1 MLEIHLRQ
9 PQFTYS
15 ACGPFT
21 RHEERIQKFKLTG
34 DTNYV
39 YKNELDKACFVHDAA
54 YSDSKGLTKRTVADK
69 ILKNRAFDIAKDP
82 KYDGYQRGLASM
94 VYKFFDSKV
103 SGSGAKLIPENE
115 QLAEELHKPII
126 RKFEKRKVYSTFKD
140 NIWGVDLADMQLLS
154 KYNKGIRFLLCVI
167 DIFSKYAWVVP
178 LKDKKGISIVK
189 AFQIILRQSN
199 RKPNKIWV
207 DKGSEFYNVYFK
219 KWLRDND
226 IVMYS
231 THNGRKSV
239 VAERFIR
246 TLKSKIYKYMTSIS
260 KNVYIDKLDEIVD
273 EYNNT
278 YHTTIK
284 MKPIDVKD
292 NKYMSTS
299 KEVNNKDP
307 KLKVGNHV
315 RISKYKNIFAKGYVR
330 NWSEEVFIIKKVKN
344 TVPWTYIVND
354 LKGEEIIGTFY
365 EKELQKTS
373 QEEFRIEK
381 VIRRK
386 GDKLYVKW
394 KGYDNSFNS
403 WIDKANL
410 VQRT

>member
-1 MLEIHLRQ
+1 
-9 PQFTYS
+9 
-15 ACGPFT
+15 
-21 RHEERIQKFKLTG
+21 
-34 DTNYV
+34 
-39 YKNELDKACFVHDAA
+39 
-54 YSDSKGLTKRTVADK
+54 
-69 ILKNRAFDIAKDP
+69 
-82 KYDGYQRGLASM
+82 
-94 VYKFFDSKV
+94 
-103 SGSGAKLIPENE
+103 
-115 QLAEELHKPII
+115 
-126 RKFEKRKVYSTFKD
+126 
-140 NIWGVDLADMQLLS
+140 MQLLS

-189 AFQIILRQSN
+189 AFQIILKQSN

-207 DKGSEFYNVYFK
+207 DKGSEFYNAFSK

-231 THNGRKSV
+231 TQGKSV

-246 TLKSKIYKYMTSIS
+246 TLKGKIYKYMTSIS
-260 KNVYIDKLDEIVD
+260 KNVYIDKLDDIVN

-284 MKPIDVKD
+284 MKPTDVKD
-292 NKYMSTS
+292 NTYINTS
-299 KEVNNKDP
+299 KEIHNKDP
-307 KLKVGNHV
+307 KFKVGDHV
-315 RISKYKNIFAKGYVR
+315 RISKYKNIFAKGCMP
-330 NWSEEVFIIKKVKN
+330 NWSEKVFIIKKVKS
-344 TVPWTYIVND
+344 TIHVIND
-354 LKGEEIIGTFY
+354 LNGEEIIGTFY
-365 EKELQKTS
+365 EKELQKTN

-403 WIDKANL
+403 WIDKASL